1 MEELI
6 PLIEFYKRKVER
18 NPQLLSAHAVLSEY
32 LILYGNYDEA
42 ALISLKSLLVSPAFI
57 RSQIDLAISYLMKND
72 LKSSEI
78 ELKHALKI
86 DPENDFVLFL
96 LGLIYFILGV
106 YDISLNYLEEGFDYN
121 PKNIYIRRLYTMITN
136 KDLPDMSNFKEI
148 ETKVYNGFISSS
160 EMKKIKEK
168 NNKKPYEL
176 LYAYTLKN
184 EDRLLE
190 AIEEV
195 ERILIYHPY
204 YPKAL
209 FILGKFN
216 EMAGNRR
223 KKDECWEKCY
233 EVDPLND
240 FVKGFGAN
248 YENYHFDKK
257 DFEDLIILKDNIY
270 QKIFSTFVKKERL
283 LEEYKIPE
291 IKKEVEIPKVDI
303 EEIITEEEKIKEK
316 ELLETKK
323 EILEGKEKEEVILK
337 EEYKEEEL
345 KDKDYYKKLGDEY
358 LKKGMYKEAI
368 EMFTKALN
376 LSKERR

>member
-6 PLIEFYKRKVER
+6 PLIEFYRKKVER

-32 LILYGNYDEA
+32 LILNGNYDEA
-42 ALISLKSLLVSPAFI
+42 TLLSLKSLLLSPSFI

-72 LKSSEI
+72 FKSSEI

-86 DPENDFVLFL
+86 DPESDFVLFL
-96 LGLIYFILGV
+96 LGLIYYVLGV
-106 YDISLNYLEEGFDYN
+106 YDISLKYLEEGFDYN
-121 PKNIYIRRLYTMITN
+121 PKNIYIRRLYTIITN
-136 KDLPDMSNFKEI
+136 KDLPDLSNFKEI
-148 ETKVYNGFISSS
+148 ETKVYNGFISSN
-160 EMKKIKEK
+160 EMKKIIESK
-168 NNKKPYEL
+168 NKKAYEL
-176 LYAYTLKN
+176 LYAYTLRN
-184 EDRLLE
+184 EDRLMD

-209 FILGKFN
+209 FILGKFH

-233 EVDPLND
+233 EVDPLKD
-240 FVKGFGAN
+240 FIKGLGVG

-257 DFEDLIILKDNIY
+257 DFEDLINLKDTVCE
-270 QKIFSTFVKKERL
+270 KIFSTFVKKKEKI
-283 LEEYKIPE
+283 EEIEIPQVQKEIEIPKIEIEEVVPQEEKIIKEEKVPE
-291 IKKEVEIPKVDI
+291 IK
-303 EEIITEEEKIKEK
+303 
-316 ELLETKK
+316 
-323 EILEGKEKEEVILK
+323 EEVL
-337 EEYKEEEL
+337 EEREEVL
-345 KDKDYYKKLGDEY
+345 VKDKEYYKKLGDEY

-376 LSKERR
+376 LSKERK